1 MINGKIYE
9 VDSFLTE
16 EEIIR
21 VDEEYRK
28 YGWQLCGGEHD
39 FVFDVPLR
47 VFSHK
52 PLAQNEYLVNLF
64 KSKVENVLKCEIIA
78 GRLYANAQAHGQSAW
93 VHTDDSEDDGGEYG
107 SMVYY
112 IHKNWIPQF
121 GGHLIFV
128 DDEKDPKNVIKS
140 IFPKSNSVVIFHSE
154 LAHMAL
160 EPTVYCKG
168 HRESIAFKFKVLKN
182 DN

>member
-1 MINGKIYE
+1 MIAGKIYE
-9 VDSFLTE
+9 VDSFLNE
-16 EEIIR
+16 EEIIK
-21 VDEEYRK
+21 VDKEYQR
-28 YGWQLCGGEHD
+28 YGWELCGGEHS

-52 PLAQNEYLVNLF
+52 PLAQNEYLMDLF
-64 KSKVENVLKCEIIA
+64 KSKVENILKCEVIP
-78 GRLYANAQAHGQSAW
+78 GRLYGNAQAHSQSAW

-112 IHKNWIPQF
+112 IHKEWKPF
-121 GGHLIFV
+121 YGGHLIFV
-128 DDEKDPKNVIKS
+128 DDEKNPTNVIKS
-140 IFPKSNSVVIFHSE
+140 IFPKSNSAVIFHSE

-168 HRESIAFKFKVLKN
+168 HRESIAFKFKVKK
-182 DN
+182 